1 MQKSRNRAENPQGEP
16 KPKGALRE
24 LFDIPRAAM
33 GGTMQIEISGNTE
46 AIVAGC
52 TGVLEYDESIIRLSG
67 NKMTVKF
74 TGRNLQIKALDQNSA
89 IIEGYI
95 LNMEFNT

>member
-1 MQKSRNRAENPQGEP
+1 MPKSRNRAENPQGEP
-16 KPKGALRE
+16 KPKSGLRE
-24 LFDIPRAAM
+24 LFDIPSAAM
-33 GGTMQIEISGNTE
+33 GGNLQIELSGNTE

-52 TGVLEYDESIIRLSG
+52 TGVLEYDETTVRLSG

-74 TGRNLQIKALDQNSA
+74 TGRGLQLKALDQNSA

-95 LNMEFNT
+95 LNVEFNT